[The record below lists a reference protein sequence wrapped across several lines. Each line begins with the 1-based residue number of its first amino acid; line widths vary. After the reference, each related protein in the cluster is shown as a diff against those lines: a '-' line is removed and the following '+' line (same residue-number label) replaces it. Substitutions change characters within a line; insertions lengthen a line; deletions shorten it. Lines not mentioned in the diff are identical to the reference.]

1 MESEEFSLLS
11 TFESQSFGAKT
22 SAYESIGS
30 VPVDVSDLPT
40 PDAFRIPFLS
50 FTVEDG
56 TSVTIQWNSGGSN
69 VDIYWG
75 DGTSTP
81 GGPVSLRTHT
91 YTNSSGAQQTYQISL
106 SDVWNFGL
114 DFTVFDPE
122 QEGLANIYF
131 FWEGVANT
139 QNNLVLK
146 NLGISRRMPE
156 TGIGDQAYNTINVN
170 GNSIPGPWRFFGK
183 PRTIFAQANSFT
195 GPLPAI
201 SASPLNIQLQDN
213 AFEGEIHDISGMGAL
228 TAYLVYNQEIR
239 GQTFSRIHP
248 KIMLTGEIPDL
259 SGCTVLTFYHVGAG
273 SAWQRGYKNDL
284 SLASDFDVAPA
295 LEKFFASN
303 CQLST
308 AEVDKILNKF
318 ANVASTSPNTIDL
331 SGTNGYPTAAG
342 LADRD
347 TLVAAGWTVNLPAL
361 S

>member
-30 VPVDVSDLPT
+30 VPVDVADLPT
-40 PDAFRIPFLS
+40 PDAFRLPFLS

-56 TSVTIQWNSGGSN
+56 ASVTIQWNSGGSN

-81 GGPVSLRTHT
+81 GNATPLRTHT
-91 YTNSSGAQQTYQISL
+91 YTNASGAQQAYQISL
-106 SDVWNFGL
+106 SDVWNFGI
-114 DFTVFDPE
+114 DFSAFDPN
-122 QEGLANIYF
+122 QAGLGNVDF

-139 QNNLVLK
+139 ENQIVLK
-146 NLGISRRMPE
+146 DLGITRPMPE
-156 TGIGDQAYNTINVN
+156 TGIGDTSYGTVNVN
-170 GNSIPGPWRFFGK
+170 GNSIPGPWRFNGT
-183 PRTIFAQANSFT
+183 PRTIFAQNNQFT

-201 SASPLNIQLQDN
+201 NASPIKIQLQN
-213 AFEGEIHDISGMGAL
+213 NRFEGDIHDISNNGAL
-228 TAYLVYNQEIR
+228 TSYLVYNQED
-239 GQTFSRIHP
+239 GNTYSRIYP
-248 KIMLTGEIPDL
+248 KIMLTGEIPNL
-259 SGCTVLTFYHVGAG
+259 SGCTLLTFYHVGAG
-273 SAWQRGYKNDL
+273 PAWQRGFKNNL
-284 SLASDFDVAPA
+284 TVASDFDVAPA
-295 LEKFFASN
+295 LQKFFASN

-308 AEVDKILNKF
+308 AEVDRILNKF
-318 ANVASTSPNTIDL
+318 ANVASTSPDIIDL